1 MAEKQSPKCARCT
14 TRICENRGGR
24 MSEGPP
30 SLKNLP
36 AFCPMKLMPEVFSQA
51 ATEYEKS
58 AVREFARLAS
68 VQEFQC
74 FERLPDGVR
83 AKLPRIEELIQ
94 FARKCGYKKLG
105 IAHCGGLMKEAGIL
119 TDILENNGFEVI
131 SVQCKAGAVAKEE
144 IGIQAEEKVV
154 GPENWETMCNP
165 IAQAMILNRASVD
178 LAIMLGLC
186 IGHDTLF
193 IKYCEVPL
201 TVLAVKD
208 RLLAHNP
215 LAALYLSESYYQRL
229 QHKIK

>member
-1 MAEKQSPKCARCT
+1 
-14 TRICENRGGR
+14 
-24 MSEGPP
+24 
-30 SLKNLP
+30 
-36 AFCPMKLMPEVFSQA
+36 MKVMPEVFSQA
-51 ATEYEKS
+51 AAEYEKY

-74 FERLPDGVR
+74 FERLSDGVR
-83 AKLPRIEELIQ
+83 AKLSRIEELIQ

-105 IAHCGGLMKEAGIL
+105 IAHCGGLIKEAGML

-131 SVQCKAGAVAKEE
+131 SVQCKAGSVPKEA
-144 IGIQAEEKVV
+144 IGIKPEEKVA
-154 GPENWETMCNP
+154 GPDKWETMCNP
-165 IAQAMILNRASVD
+165 IAQAMIINNVHVD

-215 LAALYLSESYYQRL
+215 LAALYLSDSYYQRL
-229 QHKIK
+229 RNGIR